1 MKQLEN
7 KVAVVTGG
15 ASGIGKAIVEIFAQQ
30 GAKVIIADLHSE
42 LGNQLIENMGDGNVV
57 FIKADASSPDDH
69 RRMVEAAVEN
79 FGALHIAVN
88 SAGVDSRT
96 DLHAEADVVEWKT
109 LIDRH
114 LNSIFYGLH
123 YQLPEIE
130 KVGGSIINMIPNSE
144 AKGFAQSSAHIAAK
158 HGIWGLTQ
166 SAGLQYATKGVRVN
180 AIDPGFV
187 STPLKQEYPD
197 IHTPA
202 SLETAG
208 ALPDF
213 RGQNKAAELALW
225 LASEKSSYA
234 IASYYAVGNYILH

>member
-96 DLHAEADVVEWKT
+96 DLHAEADV
-109 LIDRH
+109 
-114 LNSIFYGLH
+114 
-123 YQLPEIE
+123 
-130 KVGGSIINMIPNSE
+130 
-144 AKGFAQSSAHIAAK
+144 
-158 HGIWGLTQ
+158 
-166 SAGLQYATKGVRVN
+166 
-180 AIDPGFV
+180 
-187 STPLKQEYPD
+187 
-197 IHTPA
+197 
-202 SLETAG
+202 
-208 ALPDF
+208 
-213 RGQNKAAELALW
+213 
-225 LASEKSSYA
+225 
-234 IASYYAVGNYILH
+234 